1 MDAGEASALL
11 SRAVGVDVGQVEV
24 RRMCRLWGGMGDVL
38 ELRAASRVAV
48 AKRIRMPRDCSS
60 IGDQRKKDSYEVEV
74 KLDPKPMYGR
84 THTLYGMSKWGPQ
97 ERTHGEAPERLPTRR
112 HTFADAAHPAAV
124 FSRPTFTSAGTPIAS
139 WPPAAPCRVP
149 CWSIARGTA
158 R

>member
-60 IGDQRKKDSYEVEV
+60 IGDQR
-74 KLDPKPMYGR
+74 
-84 THTLYGMSKWGPQ
+84 
-97 ERTHGEAPERLPTRR
+97 
-112 HTFADAAHPAAV
+112 AH
-124 FSRPTFTSAGTPIAS
+124 
-139 WPPAAPCRVP
+139 
-149 CWSIARGTA
+149 
-158 R
+158 